1 MVHPRNVI
9 PAFKARAAA
18 EAEPEPAAPEPAAKP
33 ARKRKALVDQIKDGE
48 L

>member
-1 MVHPRNVI
+1 MVHPRHVI
-9 PAFKARAAA
+9 PAFKAREA
-18 EAEPEPAAPEPAAKP
+18 EAQPQPAPDPEPAKP